1 MTDLSE
7 RLKAAGIR
15 RAIIVDDVY
24 DSVPLAADLAID
36 VEEWTNF
43 FDDLGDDDR
52 EILRAIAPEFD
63 ALDADQLKTSDG
75 FVRSLWQSR
84 DQLRPELINPVF
96 ARYIGDMAQDREYV
110 DDLQR
115 QLEALGLEVTTAGR
129 DFTAAAAEVDL
140 VVIDLFLGS
149 MQDADAITH
158 SKDGLRQVVARRPSR
173 PPLVVLMSRSNR
185 LANKREE
192 FRDEVGLQASAFRIT
207 GKSEIANGKLARL
220 LSRLAD
226 HYADSTKLA
235 AFLYAWQAS
244 VNDAVGRTLA
254 LMRKLD
260 LSDYAQ
266 VQQLLLSEEG
276 EPTGSYIVDIFDRVL
291 QHEIE
296 REERLISAAKEL
308 DGITAESYPPPYVAG
323 SPDLQ
328 QLVHRSLF
336 QHHERLRLTGTACRV
351 AFGDLLR
358 PSPPEGQIACPL
370 DDVGPNDVMAVMTP
384 ACDLQRDGAKRVMLL
399 VGTLKPLSARDWSYE
414 DDPVRTPV
422 AEFDGE
428 RYWIKWNLKHV
439 DMIAPARLAKSVE
452 EGGLQVVARLRES
465 HALEL
470 QQKMLS
476 GMGRVGLPGLLPA
489 AFPVL
494 VRAYVPGADKVPV
507 PLQIEALEA
516 ESTCFVGRPGIG
528 AMRLVL
534 TDDACEQ
541 VERTVAA
548 LDVNAVHARAREALQ
563 YLQDNPDELTTALV
577 NGLELPSPD
586 ANQFKGIPSP
596 SGAMNGNKVRSIGVI
611 ARNRKEDQALGS
623 GDLVNA
629 GLIVLVNDPPRR
641 ASTAPPPPPE
651 DVSTAPENGAAESEG
666 AA

>member
-1 MTDLSE
+1 VTDLPE
-7 RLKAAGIR
+7 RLAAAGVR
-15 RAIIVDDVY
+15 RAVIVDDVY
-24 DSVPLAADLAID
+24 DAVPLAADLAID
-36 VEEWTNF
+36 FEEWTNF
-43 FDDLGDDDR
+43 FDDLGEDDR
-52 EILRAIAPEFD
+52 EALRAIAPEFD
-63 ALDADQLKTSDG
+63 ALDADQLRTSDG
-75 FVRSLWQSR
+75 FVRSLWQTR

-96 ARYIGDMAQDREYV
+96 ARYVGDMAQDREYV

-115 QLEALGLEVTTAGR
+115 QLEALGLQVTTAGR
-129 DFTAAAAEVDL
+129 DFTTEAAEVDL

-149 MQDADAITH
+149 MQDAEAITH
-158 SKDGLRQVVARRPSR
+158 SKQGLKQVVARRPSH
-173 PPLVVLMSRSNR
+173 PPLVILMSRSNR
-185 LANKREE
+185 LANRREE
-192 FRDEVGLQASAFRIT
+192 FRDDVGLQASAFRIT
-207 GKSEIANGKLARL
+207 RKAEIADGKLARL
-220 LSRLAD
+220 LSRLTD

-235 AFLYAWQAS
+235 AFIHAWEAS

-276 EPTGSYIVDIFDRVL
+276 EPTGSYVVDIFDRVL

-296 REERLISAAKEL
+296 REERLISAAKAL
-308 DGITAESYPPPYVAG
+308 DVITAESYPPPYVAG

-328 QLVHRSLF
+328 QLVYRSLF
-336 QHHERLRLTGTACRV
+336 QHHERLRLTGTACGV

-358 PSPPEGQIACPL
+358 PSPSDRQLLCPF
-370 DDVGPNDVMAVMTP
+370 DDVSRNEVLAVMTP

-422 AEFDGE
+422 AELDGE

-439 DMIAPARLAKSVE
+439 DMIAPARLAEAVA
-452 EGGLQVVARLRES
+452 EGGLEVVARLRES

-476 GMGRVGLPGLLPA
+476 GMGRVGLPGLMPA
-489 AFPVL
+489 AFPVR
-494 VRAYVPGADKVPV
+494 VQAYVPGTDKIPV
-507 PLQIEALEA
+507 RLQIEALQED
-516 ESTCFVGRPGIG
+516 STCFVGRPGIG

-534 TDDACEQ
+534 TEDACEQ
-541 VERTVAA
+541 IERAIAA
-548 LDVNAVHARAREALQ
+548 LDVNTVHDRAREALQ
-563 YLQDNPDELTTALV
+563 HLQSNPDELTSSLI

-611 ARNRKEDQALGS
+611 ARNRKEDQALGT
-623 GDLVNA
+623 GDLVHA
-629 GLIVLVNDPPRR
+629 GLIVLVTDPARR
-641 ASTAPPPPPE
+641 TSTTPPPPPE
-651 DVSTAPENGAAESEG
+651 GAPAPPENDAPAPEG